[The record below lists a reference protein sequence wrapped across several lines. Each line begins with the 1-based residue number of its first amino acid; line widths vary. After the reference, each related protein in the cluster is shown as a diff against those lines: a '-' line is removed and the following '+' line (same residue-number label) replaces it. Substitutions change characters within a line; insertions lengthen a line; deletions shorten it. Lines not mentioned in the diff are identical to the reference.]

1 MANPT
6 LPHKTKKFDNKGNYP
21 EVAGVIISDK
31 VVLTTQQSTVADVAA
46 LTAFTVP
53 LVAQAVAVVSEAA
66 TDLDT
71 VAAALKTL
79 HTEMVAL
86 RVQVVAM
93 NAVLE
98 SHGLSADA

>member
-6 LPHKTKKFDNKGNYP
+6 LPHITKRHDSDGEHL
-21 EVAGVIISDK
+21 EVEGIIVDDK
-31 VVLTTQQSTVADVAA
+31 VVLKAQESNVADIAA

-98 SHGLSADA
+98 NHGLSADA